1 MKQLLVVVLMVL
13 GSLNQVRASL
23 GDGGDRIDD
32 AYGNLIERHL
42 FDDGRVSVLYHKDR
56 YLYFVIFSGGRSV
69 LERYSHVNGT
79 GLSEKEIAKFLK
91 SNAAGAMWV
100 PADKTK
106 ERRFKRSDRRAE
118 ATYAVMDS
126 GPTLTV
132 RQVRAEREQRDQ

>member
-1 MKQLLVVVLMVL
+1 MVL

-32 AYGNLIERHL
+32 AYGNLVERHL

-106 ERRFKRSDRRAE
+106 ERRFKRSDGRAE

-132 RQVRAEREQRDQ
+132 RQVRAERELRDQ